1 MTTYPNKEY
10 YLHDQVSSCLKAKK
24 ILKNYKDIISVEL
37 NHDYRGDRDK
47 VLEAIDE
54 GLKYLDSKR
63 KKVKSELKDYQS
75 QFKK

>member
-1 MTTYPNKEY
+1 MTTYPNEEY
-10 YLHDQVSSCLKAKK
+10 YLQDQVSSCLKAKK